1 VRKGVRAIGRRSLD
15 LSGESW
21 KAPHSVDPGLIAVS
35 TLVATGTVLA
45 WLSLERILFPSGL
58 FSRGAG
64 RIPKRLQVQEVAYAD
79 VTGDPR
85 KHLDFLS
92 DKLARLGFVRAD
104 HPFRIPILQSIGYEV
119 LLVPFANAEERAIFL
134 MGIEARSFA
143 RVPDLMLHIVTPM
156 SNEKTCRV
164 ETTTLGA
171 LQSIRGPA
179 QVDLRVV
186 IDAESVEEFW
196 SRHRRALTSYER
208 AERQSVSIGTW
219 KPLIS
224 AAYEAWV
231 EAAVRAQR
239 LRLSKDGLTYRVRAP
254 S

>member
-1 VRKGVRAIGRRSLD
+1 
-15 LSGESW
+15 
-21 KAPHSVDPGLIAVS
+21 VDPGLIAVS
-35 TLVATGTVLA
+35 TLVSTGIVLA

-104 HPFRIPILQSIGYEV
+104 HPFRIPLLQSIGYEV
-119 LLVPFANAEERAIFL
+119 LLVPFANTEERAIFL

-143 RVPDLMLHIVTPM
+143 RVPDLMLHIVTPL
-156 SNEKTCRV
+156 SGDRRV
-164 ETTTLGA
+164 ETSTLGA
-171 LQSIRGPA
+171 LQQFRAPPL
-179 QVDLRVV
+179 VDLRVV
-186 IDAESVEEFW
+186 LDAESVEEFW
-196 SRHRRALTSYER
+196 SRHRRALTTYER
-208 AERQSVSIGTW
+208 AERQQVSIGMW
-219 KPLIS
+219 KPLVS

>member
-1 VRKGVRAIGRRSLD
+1 
-15 LSGESW
+15 
-21 KAPHSVDPGLIAVS
+21 VDPGLIAVS
-35 TLVATGTVLA
+35 TLVSTGLVLA
-45 WLSLERILFPSGL
+45 WLSLDRILFPSGL

-64 RIPKRLQVQEVAYAD
+64 RIPKRLQVEELSYED
-79 VTGDPR
+79 ISGDPR

-92 DKLARLGFVRAD
+92 DKLGRLGFVRTD
-104 HPFRIPILQSIGYEV
+104 HPFRVPVLQSIGYEV
-119 LLVPFANAEERAIFL
+119 LLVPFANTEERAIFL

-156 SNEKTCRV
+156 SGDVSRV
-164 ETTTLGA
+164 ETSTLGA
-171 LQSIRGPA
+171 LQPQHVRTPA
-179 QVDLRVV
+179 RVDLRVV
-186 IDAESVEEFW
+186 HDAESVEEFW
-196 SRHRRALTSYER
+196 SRHRRALTTYER
-208 AERQSVSIGTW
+208 AQRQPVSIANW
-219 KPLIS
+219 KPLVS